1 MAISSLGVGS
11 GLDLNQIVGDLV
23 NAQRAPREE
32 RLNEREERIEAEI
45 SAYGS
50 LSSSMDGI
58 GSALSNLAD
67 FEPEQ
72 SASLSNEDV
81 ASVVITGDAPNGDFN
96 MDVQQL
102 AEAQTVASDSGL
114 FDSTDEEVGA
124 GTFSISVGDGEAVS
138 LDVEEGDTLNDLRNA
153 INDADAGVRASIVND
168 GNGPRLTMTSE
179 STGEQNTINVEVDG
193 DADLD
198 RLANL
203 GDPETVTVEAQ
214 DALVTIDGMEITS
227 ASNTLEDT
235 IEGMAIDLEGVGQT
249 SVSVSEDQDEL
260 RNGLESF
267 VEAYNTMVSETN
279 ELTAYDAEEDEAAVL
294 TGDSTVRSARSR
306 MSNALTERSQV
317 EGINNQTL
325 AELGITTQRDGT
337 LSFDTQR
344 FDEVMGSEGFE
355 DVSAMVRD
363 IAGGMEETLQ
373 GITGPEGL
381 IQTRQDG
388 LQNEQDRVDRQRER
402 LDDRIE
408 RLEDRLVRQFSSMDT
423 SVAQMQQTGDFLQQ
437 RLGGGGGM
445 GGGMI

>member
-235 IEGMAIDLEGVGQT
+235 IEGMVIDLEGVGQT
-249 SVSVSEDQDEL
+249 SVSVSEDRDEL

>member
-249 SVSVSEDQDEL
+249 SVSVSEDRDEL

-344 FDEVMGSEGFE
+344 FDEVMDREGFE

>member
-344 FDEVMGSEGFE
+344 FDEVMDREGFE

>member
-23 NAQRAPREE
+23 NSQRAPREA

-72 SASLSNEDV
+72 SVSVSNEGV
-81 ASVVITGDAPNGDFN
+81 ASAVLTGDAPNGDFE
-96 MDVQQL
+96 MDVQRL
-102 AEAQTVASDSGL
+102 ARAETVASQSGD
-114 FDSTDEEVGA
+114 FDDGDDKVGA
-124 GTFSISVGDGEAVS
+124 GTFSFSVGDEDPVS
-138 LDVEEGDTLNDLRNA
+138 LDIGDKDTLNDLRDA

-168 GNGPRLTMTSE
+168 GNGARLTMTSE
-179 STGEQNTINVEVDG
+179 NTGAENTINAEVVAEEENG
-193 DADLD
+193 EPSGLERLADL
-198 RLANL
+198 
-203 GDPETVTVEAQ
+203 GTTVEAQ
-214 DALVTIDGMEITS
+214 DALVTINGMDVTS
-227 ASNTLEDT
+227 SSNTLEDA
-235 IEGMAIDLEGVGQT
+235 IEGMAIDLEGVGET
-249 SVSVSEDQDEL
+249 LVSVSEDRDGL

-279 ELTAYDAEEDEAAVL
+279 EMTAYDPEEDEAAVL

-306 MSNALTERSQV
+306 MSNALMERSQV
-317 EGINNQTL
+317 EGINNQSL
-325 AELGITTQRDGT
+325 ADLGITSQRDGT
-337 LSFDTQR
+337 LAFDTQR
-344 FDEVMGSEGFE
+344 FDEVRRSEGFE
-355 DVSAMVRD
+355 DVKAAVRD

-381 IQTRQDG
+381 FQVRQDG
-388 LQNEQDRVDRQRER
+388 LQNEQSRVDDQRER

-408 RLEDRLVRQFSSMDT
+408 RLEARLVRQFSSMDT
-423 SVAQMQQTGDFLQQ
+423 AVAQMQQTGDYLQQ
-437 RLGGGGGM
+437 QLAGM
-445 GGGMI
+445 GQ

>member
-50 LSSSMDGI
+50 LSSSIDGI
-58 GSALSNLAD
+58 GSALSDLAD

-72 SASLSNEDV
+72 SASLSNGDV

-96 MDVQQL
+96 MDVQEL
-102 AEAQTVASDSGL
+102 ATAQTVASDSGQ
-114 FDSTDEEVGA
+114 FDSPDDTVGA
-124 GTFSISVGDGEAVS
+124 GTFSISVGGGDPVS
-138 LDVEEGDTLNDLRNA
+138 LDIDEDDTLNDLRNA

-179 STGEQNTINVEVDG
+179 STGEENTINVEVDG
-193 DADLD
+193 DEGGLG

-203 GDPETVTVEAQ
+203 GEPETVTVKAQ
-214 DALVTIDGMEITS
+214 DAVVTIDGMEITS

-249 SVSVSEDQDEL
+249 SVSVSEDRDEL

-279 ELTAYDAEEDEAAVL
+279 EMTAYDPEEDEASVL

-306 MSNALTERSQV
+306 MSNALMERSQV
-317 EGINNQTL
+317 DGINNQTL

-344 FDEVMGSEGFE
+344 FDEVMGREGFE

-408 RLEDRLVRQFSSMDT
+408 RLESRLVRQFSSMDT

-437 RLGGGGGM
+437 RLGGGGG
-445 GGGMI
+445 GMI

>member
-32 RLNEREERIEAEI
+32 RLNQREERIEAEI

-50 LSSSMDGI
+50 LSSSIDGI
-58 GSALSNLAD
+58 GSALSDLAS

-81 ASVVITGDAPNGDFN
+81 ASVVITGDAPNGEFN
-96 MDVQQL
+96 LDVQQL
-102 AEAQTVASDSGL
+102 ARAQTVASDSGL
-114 FDSTDEEVGA
+114 FEATDEPVGA
-124 GTFSISVGDGEAVS
+124 GTFSFSVGDGETVT

-179 STGEQNTINVEVDG
+179 RTGEANTINVEVDG
-193 DADLD
+193 EAEGLG

-203 GDPETVTVEAQ
+203 GEPETETVAGR
-214 DALVTIDGMEITS
+214 DAEVVIDGMTITS

-235 IEGMAIDLEGVGQT
+235 IEGIAIDLEGVGQT
-249 SVSVSEDQDEL
+249 SVSISEDRDDL
-260 RNGLESF
+260 RSGLEAF

-279 ELTAYDAEEDEAAVL
+279 ELTAYNADEDKASVL

-306 MSNALTERSQV
+306 ITNALMDRSQV
-317 EGINNQTL
+317 EGINNQTF
-325 AELGITTQRDGT
+325 ADLGILTNRDGT
-337 LSFDTQR
+337 LDFNTQR
-344 FDEVMGSEGFE
+344 FNEVMEREGFE
-355 DVSAMVRD
+355 DVSAAVRD
-363 IAGGMEETLQ
+363 IAGGMEETLG
-373 GITGPEGL
+373 GITGPGGL

-388 LQNEQDRVDRQRER
+388 LQNEQDRVDRERER

-408 RLEDRLVRQFSSMDT
+408 RLESRLVRQFSSMDT

-437 RLGGGGGM
+437 RLSSM
-445 GGGMI
+445 S